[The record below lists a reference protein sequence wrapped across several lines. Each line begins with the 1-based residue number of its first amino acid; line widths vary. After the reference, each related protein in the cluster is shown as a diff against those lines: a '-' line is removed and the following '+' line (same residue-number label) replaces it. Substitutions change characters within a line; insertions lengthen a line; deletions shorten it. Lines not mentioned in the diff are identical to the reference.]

1 MFDDNQR
8 MKLWRYPCCC
18 QQLDHFAETKW
29 RWMSSVHIHSGS
41 QILISWSGHASN
53 YQVIKAMCSQ
63 LVDHDSPGFAFPTF
77 ITTLW
82 LIKKTLIS
90 SILRQSFWCMLVAC
104 HMWCPKAFFLVP
116 WISLCTAQRSGWSSP
131 WTEDVWNLFSMRFV
145 RGFKKTFLWSGV
157 SFDEIRLRFSPSRF
171 EVTLT
176 HMWCA
181 KAACCR
187 VLCSTRHTF

>member
-82 LIKKTLIS
+82 LIKKTLHIFHLTPI
-90 SILRQSFWCMLVAC
+90 ILVHVGCLSHVVSQGIFFSC
-104 HMWCPKAFFLVP
+104 HESVCVLLSDQDDPLP
-116 WISLCTAQRSGWSSP
+116 GR
-131 WTEDVWNLFSMRFV
+131 
-145 RGFKKTFLWSGV
+145 KTSETYFQWDS
-157 SFDEIRLRFSPSRF
+157 
-171 EVTLT
+171 
-176 HMWCA
+176 
-181 KAACCR
+181 
-187 VLCSTRHTF
+187 

>member
-82 LIKKTLIS
+82 LIKKTLHIFHLTPI
-90 SILRQSFWCMLVAC
+90 ILVHVGCLSHVVSQGIFSRAMNQSVYCSAIRMIL
-104 HMWCPKAFFLVP
+104 
-116 WISLCTAQRSGWSSP
+116 SLDGRRLKLIFN
-131 WTEDVWNLFSMRFV
+131 EIRKRVE
-145 RGFKKTFLWSGV
+145 KTFLWSGV